1 MTIGLVSPTETGAE
15 AGVDTLAMTEAK
27 ADRSTLADLVERL
40 GNVPLNRILTRPPLG
55 TATER
60 DVTELEVHSKRL
72 CELVDGVLVE
82 KTVGYLESYLGVII
96 VGLVWE
102 HVGKH
107 DLGIV
112 LAADGTL
119 RILPDQVRISD
130 CCFISWKR
138 FPEGKLP
145 QVPIPAV
152 APDLAIEVL
161 SASNTEGEMERKLR
175 DYFAAGVRLVW
186 YIDPRTR
193 TAKSY
198 TSVEAC
204 VTVGENESLSGGDVL
219 PGFQLSLGQLFAHI
233 NRLPR

>member
-1 MTIGLVSPTETGAE
+1 MTIGLVPPTETGAE
-15 AGVDTLAMTEAK
+15 AGVNTFAVTGAE

-60 DVTELEVHSKRL
+60 DVTELEVHAKRS
-72 CELVDGVLVE
+72 CELIDGVLVE
-82 KTVGYLESYLGVII
+82 KTVGYLESLLAGAI
-96 VGLVWE
+96 VEVVRR
-102 HVGKH
+102 HVRKFK
-107 DLGIV
+107 LGIV
-112 LAADGTL
+112 LTENGTL
-119 RILPDQVRISD
+119 RILPDQVRIPD
-130 CCFISWKR
+130 CCFIRWEK

-161 SASNTEGEMERKLR
+161 SAGNTEGEMERKLH
-175 DYFAAGVRLVW
+175 DYFDAGVRLVW

-198 TSVEAC
+198 ASVDAC
-204 VTVGENESLSGGDVL
+204 ITLGENDSLSGGDVL
-219 PGFQLSLGQLFAHI
+219 PGFEMSLRELFSEIDGLSK
-233 NRLPR
+233 